1 MAENG
6 KPETGLVNLPTPERG
21 DSRGAA
27 SQDETPGAK
36 NAGDEKSTRGDWGPT
51 ITPSEPDGGAS
62 EVDVGEDASKDKA
75 LAIEKRMEYLEAQIS
90 RLSQDAT
97 NARLS
102 ESRER
107 EKGLRLLEELAESQ
121 RQAGA
126 GAAAPAPRG
135 TVPGLSDPQQKAVAD
150 KETLPEKLDTFLG
163 GDLTTMWINTTR
175 SALPRPMRLVLDET
189 FVNNSR
195 AYPPKC

>member
-1 MAENG
+1 MSENE
-6 KPETGLVNLPTPERG
+6 KPEKGFVNLPTPERG
-21 DSRGAA
+21 DSRGAT
-27 SQDETPGAK
+27 SQDPPGAK

-62 EVDVGEDASKDKA
+62 EIDAGDDASKDKA
-75 LAIEKRMEYLEAQIS
+75 LAMEKRMEYLEAQIL
-90 RLSQDAT
+90 RMSQDAT

-126 GAAAPAPRG
+126 GA
-135 TVPGLSDPQQKAVAD
+135 
-150 KETLPEKLDTFLG
+150 
-163 GDLTTMWINTTR
+163 
-175 SALPRPMRLVLDET
+175 
-189 FVNNSR
+189 
-195 AYPPKC
+195 